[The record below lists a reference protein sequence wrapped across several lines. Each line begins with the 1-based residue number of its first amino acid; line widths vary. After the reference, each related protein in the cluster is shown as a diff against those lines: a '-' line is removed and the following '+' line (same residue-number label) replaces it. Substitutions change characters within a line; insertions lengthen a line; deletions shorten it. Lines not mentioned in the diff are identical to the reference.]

1 MITVHHLNNSRSQ
14 RILWLLE
21 ELQLPYE
28 IAFYYRD
35 KDTNLAPPEL
45 EAVHPLGK
53 SPMISDGDLVVI
65 ESGAII
71 DYVIRK
77 YGRGALAP
85 ESNTPAHEIYLQW
98 LHYGEGSAMLPLML
112 QMYTARLGAAAA
124 PLAPRIKSELDR
136 HLGYVNSALEGRD
149 WLVEN
154 TFSGA
159 DIQLSFVAEI
169 APLLYSE
176 GDFPWLDQFRERIQ
190 AREAYRVALEKG
202 GRYDFGPQ
210 G

>member
-35 KDTNLAPPEL
+35 KETNLAPPEL

-169 APLLYSE
+169 APLLYSA
-176 GDFPWLDQFRERIQ
+176 GDFPWLDQFRARIQ

>member
-1 MITVHHLNNSRSQ
+1 
-14 RILWLLE
+14 
-21 ELQLPYE
+21 
-28 IAFYYRD
+28 
-35 KDTNLAPPEL
+35 
-45 EAVHPLGK
+45 
-53 SPMISDGDLVVI
+53 MISDGDLVVI

-176 GDFPWLDQFRERIQ
+176 GDFPWLDQFRARIQ